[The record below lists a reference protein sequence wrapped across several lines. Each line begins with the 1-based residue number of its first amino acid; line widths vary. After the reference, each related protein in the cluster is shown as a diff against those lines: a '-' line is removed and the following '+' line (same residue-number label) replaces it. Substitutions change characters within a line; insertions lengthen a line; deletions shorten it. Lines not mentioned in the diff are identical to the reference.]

1 MSFGPAATRKVS
13 DKLLEPLIPLPCFY
27 ASRYSCNQS
36 GANMNRKS
44 WSNVFILVS
53 AVNLVLGILPSN
65 PLKIVDWV
73 MVPIFIVMAVAAR
86 RKMI

>member
-1 MSFGPAATRKVS
+1 
-13 DKLLEPLIPLPCFY
+13 
-27 ASRYSCNQS
+27 
-36 GANMNRKS
+36 MNRKN

-53 AVNLVLGILPSN
+53 AMNLVLGVLPNN

-73 MVPIFIVMAVAAR
+73 MVPVFLVMAIAAR

>member
-1 MSFGPAATRKVS
+1 
-13 DKLLEPLIPLPCFY
+13 
-27 ASRYSCNQS
+27 
-36 GANMNRKS
+36 MNRKN

-53 AVNLVLGILPSN
+53 AVNLVFGVLPSN